1 MGFLNNEGLTRV
13 KKHIQAL
20 LNKKANKSNDFGG
33 FEGGA
38 GALST
43 TNAIQLGE
51 GVNSGT
57 KTLQVY
63 DKQLMNSQGYVPMAR
78 YARFVQDNTVR
89 NLTAG
94 GRVTIEVGYVGNS
107 IIIPI
112 VRTNLGYVVTSS
124 VYSDTSGKQY
134 IVINGISSTSSLT
147 GFYVDYWILSET

>member
-1 MGFLNNEGLTRV
+1 MGLNISGLTRV

-63 DKQLMNSQGYVPMAR
+63 DKQLMNSQGYIPMAR
-78 YARFVQDNTVR
+78 YARFVRDTTKR
-89 NLTAG
+89 NLTPG
-94 GRVTIEVGYVGNS
+94 NRVTIEVGQVGNS
-107 IIIPI
+107 IVIPI
-112 VRTNLGYVVTSS
+112 VRTNLGFVVTSA
-124 VYSDTSGKQY
+124 VYSDSSGKQY
-134 IVINGISSTSSLT
+134 IVVNGISSSSSLSE
-147 GFYVDYWILSET
+147 FYVDYWILSET